1 MIVCLCRNLS
11 DVAIRAQLES
21 GARTANDVAR
31 ATGAG
36 TDCGCCRERV
46 EEIVRGQGPC
56 SWPPCP
62 GCPNAGGPCRDAA

>member
-11 DVAIRAQLES
+11 QDAIHAQLDA
-21 GARTANDVAR
+21 GASSADDVAR

-36 TDCGCCRERV
+36 TDCGCCRGEV
-46 EEIVRGQGPC
+46 EEIVRSRRSC

-62 GCPNAGGPCRDAA
+62 GCPRSPGRGAA